1 VDFDGDCMPD
11 LFLTRQTGSQAD
23 KSSMTVDSYYEIY
36 IQQSIVNAEG
46 IAEQK
51 YCLTNQNGRII
62 KSKGQQQSVSN
73 DMPLMEIID
82 INRDGMNDLAFVDP
96 NTQELTVLYNKLE
109 AADTKAENLC
119 L

>member
-1 VDFDGDCMPD
+1 
-11 LFLTRQTGSQAD
+11 
-23 KSSMTVDSYYEIY
+23 
-36 IQQSIVNAEG
+36 
-46 IAEQK
+46 
-51 YCLTNQNGRII
+51 
-62 KSKGQQQSVSN
+62 
-73 DMPLMEIID
+73 MEIID